1 MKGFHPSATEVYC
14 IRCPSCGQE
23 WALRW
28 PPPVG
33 QRGGADVSEKW
44 RDLPWHA
51 RALIRVVEAMLR
63 VSGWATVPG
72 CAVAA
77 DLLQAQREDD
87 ARDDGAPGPEQ
98 VPGPPRPP
106 R

>member
-1 MKGFHPSATEVYC
+1 MKGFHPSAAEVYC
-14 IRCPSCGQE
+14 IRCPECGVE

-33 QRGGADVSEKW
+33 QVSSACGHLACY
-44 RDLPWHA
+44 RSTNG
-51 RALIRVVEAMLR
+51 RV
-63 VSGWATVPG
+63 TVYETG
-72 CAVAA
+72 DCAP
-77 DLLQAQREDD
+77 LQAQREDD